1 MKLSCSRGA
10 LAAAFQT
17 VSGVVPTRTPKAI
30 LQNVKLEAAQ
40 GKAVLI
46 GTDQEVGIRFQLSE
60 ADIEVPGEVL
70 LPTSRVL
77 AILREMQGD
86 AVYLETTDSGTL
98 IRGERAQYKLG
109 AENPAEFPAVA
120 EFDGQNSVTVA
131 AGMLK
136 QLIHRTVFAT
146 DTESTRYALGGVL
159 VEIKGESVVLAAT
172 DTRRLAVARGTCA
185 ASGSKAA
192 ESSVIPVIPSK
203 ALALIERTLSDESA
217 PVSLAIRNNDVLVK
231 TSNATIYSRLVEG
244 RFPRYQDVIPTQS
257 TIKVDL
263 VVGPFY
269 SAVRQAQ
276 IVTSEESRGVDFE
289 LASGLMTLS
298 SRAAEIGESKVELP
312 ISYDGSPLVI
322 TFDPRYVAEFLRVL
336 ELEQP
341 IHLELTD
348 SESAALFRTDDGYT
362 YIVMPLSR
370 DR

>member
-17 VSGVVPTRTPKAI
+17 VSGVVPTRSPKPI
-30 LQNVKLEAAQ
+30 LQNVKLEASSA
-40 GKAVLI
+40 GAVLI
-46 GTDQEVGIRFQLSE
+46 GTDQEVGIRYRLSE
-60 ADIEVPGEVL
+60 ANVEMPGDVL

-86 AVYLETTDSGTL
+86 AVSIETTDSGTL
-98 IRGERAQYKLG
+98 IRGERAKYTLG
-109 AENPAEFPAVA
+109 SENPAEFPNVA
-120 EFDGQNSVTVA
+120 EFDEQNSVTISA
-131 AGMLK
+131 ESLK
-136 QLIHRTVFAT
+136 QMIKRTVFAT

-159 VEIKGESVVLAAT
+159 VEIKGETIVLAAT
-172 DTRRLAVARGTCA
+172 DTRRLAVVKGQCAISGTA
-185 ASGSKAA
+185 ANENA
-192 ESSVIPVIPSK
+192 VPVVPSK
-203 ALALIERTLSDESA
+203 ALSLIERTLTDADSS
-217 PVSLAIRNNDVLVK
+217 VSVAIRNNDVLVK
-231 TSNATIYSRLVEG
+231 TAHATIYSRLVEG
-244 RFPRYQDVIPTQS
+244 RFPRYQDVIPTNSQIS
-257 TIKVDL
+257 IEL

-289 LASGLMTLS
+289 FAAGLMTLS

-312 ISYDGSPLVI
+312 ISYDGAPLVI

-341 IHLELTD
+341 IRLELTD
-348 SESAALFRTDDGYT
+348 SESAAVFRTDDGYT